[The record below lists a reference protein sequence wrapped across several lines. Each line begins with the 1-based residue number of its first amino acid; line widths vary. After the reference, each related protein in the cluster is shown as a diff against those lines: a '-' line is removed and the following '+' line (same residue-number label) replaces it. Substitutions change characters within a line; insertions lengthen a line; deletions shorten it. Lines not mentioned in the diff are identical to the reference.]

1 MKPSLFDEVA
11 AIDAQCRAQ
20 GISLPQ
26 VIAWAA
32 RAGFG
37 VEANLRTPPQAGIV
51 DASSGGAD
59 PALILSMV
67 EHMGKLQDAIDD
79 LNAEVADSR
88 GKLASIEAHV
98 RGFPAVVAAAV
109 AEALAAVPGLDEA
122 AAAASIDAARSA
134 ISDSV
139 DTTLAAIFANPVN
152 DNEPSAAETPAAD
165 VPGERGIT
173 DVPGEGAFADA
184 VTSATDA
191 VTTEATT
198 EVTTDAA
205 PATEPN
211 PHFPDNQ

>member
-152 DNEPSAAETPAAD
+152 DNEPGAAETPAA
-165 VPGERGIT
+165 

-184 VTSATDA
+184 VTPATDA
-191 VTTEATT
+191 APATDTATEATT
-198 EVTTDAA
+198 ATDTA

-211 PHFPDNQ
+211 PHFPDGQ